1 MSTQAITSTLS
12 AVLEGGENA
21 CSAMAMQERSQ
32 KERRGEQRCH
42 ELKQVCKLEGQ
53 NSSKAMQLTVQ
64 MLPKQLANN

>member
-12 AVLEGGENA
+12 AVLEGGEDEA
-21 CSAMAMQERSQ
+21 DSAMVMQERSQ

-53 NSSKAMQLTVQ
+53 NSSKAMQLTV
-64 MLPKQLANN
+64 PKQLANN